1 MRERAGF
8 IFGRALPLGVFGFL
22 VAIQAELGLS
32 GLQHATRGPLDR
44 AEAMY
49 LLNRLL
55 TVAFFA
61 FLLGIYAIRGKA
73 VARNHKPLAVL
84 AAMVGSFILY
94 GLFLI
99 PGQTRSTNLWLLGT
113 SDVLL
118 ASGMIWALYSL
129 SFLRNRFSI
138 VPEARGLIT
147 SGPYRLVRHP
157 IYLGEITA
165 GIGLVLPTLLTVHF
179 FVLAVFLAAQVTR
192 TYFEEGVLRA
202 NYPQYEAYARRTKRL
217 IPYVL

>member
-1 MRERAGF
+1 MRERVGF

-22 VAIQAELGLS
+22 VAIQAQLALS
-32 GLQHATRGPLDR
+32 GLQHATRGPMDR
-44 AEAMY
+44 GAAMY

-61 FLLGIYAIRGKA
+61 FLLGIYAVRGKA
-73 VARNHKPLAVL
+73 IARNHKPLAVL

-99 PGQTRSTNLWLLGT
+99 PGQTRSMDLWVLGA
-113 SDVLL
+113 SDILL
-118 ASGMIWALYSL
+118 AAGMLWALYSL
-129 SFLRNRFSI
+129 SYLRNRFSI

-147 SGPYRLVRHP
+147 SGPYQLVRHP

-179 FVLAVFLAAQVTR
+179 LVFTIFLTAQVAR

-202 NYPQYEAYARRTKRL
+202 TYPQYETYARRTKRL
-217 IPYVL
+217 IPYVF